1 MRIAVLNETSAG
13 DRNAA
18 IVQALAGVDA
28 TVINAGMKKGGEP
41 PELNYLHTGLLAGL
55 LLATGRVDFVVGG
68 CGTGQGFLN
77 SALQYPG
84 VGCGLIETPLDAWL
98 FSLINAGNC
107 VSLALNKGWGWAGDV
122 NLRFVF
128 EKLFGPDR
136 GKGYPE
142 HRQKPQ
148 AEARLA
154 LQEVSRA
161 THLPLAAILAG
172 LPVRVVQPALDFPG
186 IRELLDPGAIADP
199 GVREFLVAYYRKAP
213 GGPA

>member
-13 DRNAA
+13 DKNAA
-18 IVQALAGVDA
+18 ILAALTEVEA

-77 SALQYPG
+77 SVMQYPG
-84 VGCGLIETPLDAWL
+84 VGCGLIESPLDAWL

-107 VSLALNKGWGWAGDV
+107 VSLALNKGWGWAGEM

-148 AEARLA
+148 AEARLVLA
-154 LQEVSRA
+154 EVSRA
-161 THLPLAAILAG
+161 AHRPFAEILAG
-172 LPVRVVQPALDFPG
+172 LPMRVLEPALDYPG
-186 IRELLDPGAIADP
+186 IREILDPGAIADA
-199 GVREFLVAYYRKAP
+199 GLREFLGAYYRKTPRGSA
-213 GGPA
+213 